1 MRRMPDEWAVRRWPV
16 PSCHIFL
23 LICSASLLACLKP
36 SISATL
42 SPVPTLNPKYPISR
56 RHRQTP
62 PGVREVSVDVECVAT
77 GRGHMDRTPCWIA
90 AVDVDGNVLVDLIVK
105 VDKMYSPLTEITG
118 LTREDILERGV
129 SLDEAM
135 KALRQ
140 VLGSDVLLIGQ
151 SIQSDIA
158 WLNLTQGADY
168 NEALDIAEKFR
179 FFNSRCR
186 RFEYFSLSQTA
197 YGLLNKTMHGASSH
211 SPIEDCRVSIKLYRD
226 FIRPGEGKTAI
237 ATKKLR
243 SVRDRKGFPAWTI
256 SHRRPVIDGVCHFK
270 FHRKKCF
277 CGQPTVQFQ

>member
-1 MRRMPDEWAVRRWPV
+1 MAASRWQAQHRKLVPQPPRPGNSSIAGLGSQFPPPLDTPLPAARRALVRRMPDEWAVRRWPV
-16 PSCHIFL
+16 RSCHIFL

-179 FFNSRCR
+179 CLHSEKFGSLHENATRMCEHEGSLVLMLSLTLLLLSRSRFFNSRCR

-197 YGLLNKTMHGASSH
+197 YG
-211 SPIEDCRVSIKLYRD
+211 
-226 FIRPGEGKTAI
+226 
-237 ATKKLR
+237 
-243 SVRDRKGFPAWTI
+243 
-256 SHRRPVIDGVCHFK
+256 
-270 FHRKKCF
+270 
-277 CGQPTVQFQ
+277 